1 MQGRWK
7 TKLKKLNLFSLCIPL
22 LIFIVSAFMPLKPI
36 VQQALVGLT
45 LIWFQ
50 VTAILFLNFWQG

>member
-1 MQGRWK
+1 MSGRRK
-7 TKLKKLNLFSLCIPL
+7 SKLKKLNLLSLGIPL
-22 LIFIVSAFMPLKPI
+22 LIFIASAFLPLKPL

-50 VTAILFLNFWQG
+50 VTAILSYNIWQH